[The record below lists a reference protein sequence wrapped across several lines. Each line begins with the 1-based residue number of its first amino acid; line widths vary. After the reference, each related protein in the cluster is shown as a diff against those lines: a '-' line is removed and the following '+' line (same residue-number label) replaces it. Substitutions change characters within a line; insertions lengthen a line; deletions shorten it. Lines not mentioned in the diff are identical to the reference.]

1 MKLLQVIETRPE
13 KNHIS
18 KIDSG
23 QFKVAAIGEGKCTLA
38 SYNRRDFYKITLV
51 TKCNSRLDYANRSI
65 GVKRPALI
73 FTNPL
78 VPYFWQ
84 GEISEEESAGY
95 FCVFTDDF
103 LHTRNYQESL
113 QDSLLFKAGGEPVY
127 FLNDKQVSYLSILFS
142 QMREKVDTG
151 YVYKNDLMRSHV
163 NLIFHEAIMMQP
175 AIAYYTPPN
184 AASRLANL
192 FLSLLNKQFPVDL
205 PLQIIKLKK
214 AGDYADQLAVHVNYL
229 NAAVQEATGKA
240 TTVHINEKL
249 ITEAKSLLT
258 FTDYNVAE
266 ISYSLGFEYPSY
278 FNNFFKKHTGITPMS
293 VRKLL

>member
-1 MKLLQVIETRPE
+1 MKFSQIVKTGSE
-13 KNHIS
+13 KNQIL
-18 KIDSG
+18 KTDSG

-65 GVKRPALI
+65 EVKKPALV

-84 GEISEEESAGY
+84 GETNEEEAAGY

-103 LHTRNYQESL
+103 LHIRNHQESL

-127 FLNDKQVSYLSILFS
+127 FLNDKQVNYLCNLFS
-142 QMREKVDTG
+142 QMREKVDSE
-151 YVYKNDLMRSHV
+151 YIYKNDLMRGHI
-163 NLIFHEAIMMQP
+163 NLIFHEAMMMQP
-175 AIAYYTPPN
+175 AIANYTPPK

-205 PLQIIKLKK
+205 PLQTIKLKK
-214 AGDYADQLAVHVNYL
+214 AGDYANQLAVHINYL
-229 NAAVQEATGKA
+229 NASVQEATGKA

-249 ITEAKSLLT
+249 IAEAKSLLT
-258 FTDYNVAE
+258 FTDSNVAE
-266 ISYSLGFEYPSY
+266 IAYSLGFEYPSY
-278 FNNFFKKHTGITPMS
+278 FNNFFKKHTGITLLS
-293 VRKLL
+293 LRKIL

>member
-1 MKLLQVIETRPE
+1 MALSQIVKTRLE
-13 KNHIS
+13 KNDIS
-18 KIDSG
+18 KTDSG

-51 TKCNSRLDYANRSI
+51 TKCNSTLDYANRSI
-65 GVKRPALI
+65 EVKRPALV

-84 GEISEEESAGY
+84 GETSEEGSAGY

-103 LHTRNYQESL
+103 LHTTNHQESL

-127 FLNDKQVSYLSILFS
+127 FLNDKQVNYLCSLFS
-142 QMREKVDTG
+142 RMREEVDSK

-163 NLIFHEAIMMQP
+163 NLILHEAIMMQP
-175 AIAYYTPPN
+175 AIAYFTPPK
-184 AASRLANL
+184 AAWRLANL

-205 PLQIIKLKK
+205 PLQTIKLKK

-240 TTVHINEKL
+240 TTAHINEKL
-249 ITEAKSLLT
+249 ISEAKSLLT

-278 FNNFFKKHTGITPMS
+278 FNNFFKKHTGITPLS
-293 VRKLL
+293 LRKLL